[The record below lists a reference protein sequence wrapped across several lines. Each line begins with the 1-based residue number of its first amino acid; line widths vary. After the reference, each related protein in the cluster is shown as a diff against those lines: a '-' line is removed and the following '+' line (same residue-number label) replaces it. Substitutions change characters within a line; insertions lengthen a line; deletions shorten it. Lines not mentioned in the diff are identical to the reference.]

1 MQTFQTVEIPS
12 MKVQKKVK
20 SMQMFRKPVDR
31 ILQVMNGTF
40 TDPVSPA
47 SDIHAVMKIRRM
59 KFV

>member
-1 MQTFQTVEIPS
+1 

-47 SDIHAVMKIRRM
+47 SDVHAVLKNRRM